1 MNTVCASC
9 QALNRIPED
18 RSADGAK
25 CGRCGHDLFDG
36 DVINATGATLD
47 KLLKDDLPVVVDF
60 WAPWCG
66 PCRMVGPV
74 LEKLAADHP
83 DTVKVV
89 KVNVD
94 VNQELA
100 ARFGIMSIPTVI
112 MFSGGEVKSQ
122 LIGARGQKDYEK
134 EFGLA

>member
-1 MNTVCASC
+1 MSGGTVREVNT
-9 QALNRIPED
+9 EE
-18 RSADGAK
+18 
-25 CGRCGHDLFDG
+25 FDQI
-36 DVINATGATLD
+36 VSTSTV
-47 KLLKDDLPVVVDF
+47 PVVADF

-83 DTVKVV
+83 DAVSVV

-94 VNQELA
+94 ENQALA

-112 MFSGGEVKSQ
+112 LFSGGAVKAQ

>member
-1 MNTVCASC
+1 MAGSVQEVNT
-9 QALNRIPED
+9 QE
-18 RSADGAK
+18 
-25 CGRCGHDLFDG
+25 FDQI
-36 DVINATGATLD
+36 VQSST
-47 KLLKDDLPVVVDF
+47 LPVVVDF

-74 LEKLAADHP
+74 LEKLAADHAEK
-83 DTVKVV
+83 VKVV

-94 VNQELA
+94 ENQALA

-112 MFSGGEVKSQ
+112 MFSGGQVKTQ

>member
-1 MNTVCASC
+1 MSGGTVREVNT
-9 QALNRIPED
+9 QE
-18 RSADGAK
+18 
-25 CGRCGHDLFDG
+25 FDQI
-36 DVINATGATLD
+36 VSTSTVPL
-47 KLLKDDLPVVVDF
+47 VVDF

-83 DTVKVV
+83 DAVSVV

-94 VNQELA
+94 ENQALA

-112 MFSGGEVKSQ
+112 MFRGGQVATQ

>member
-1 MNTVCASC
+1 MNKESAMSGGAVKEVNAQEFDQVMSTSTV
-9 QALNRIPED
+9 
-18 RSADGAK
+18 
-25 CGRCGHDLFDG
+25 
-36 DVINATGATLD
+36 
-47 KLLKDDLPVVVDF
+47 PVVVDF

-83 DTVKVV
+83 DTVSVV

-100 ARFGIMSIPTVI
+100 ARYGIMSIPTVI
-112 MFSGGEVKSQ
+112 LFSGGQLKTQ
-122 LIGARGQKDYEK
+122 LIGGRGQKDYEK